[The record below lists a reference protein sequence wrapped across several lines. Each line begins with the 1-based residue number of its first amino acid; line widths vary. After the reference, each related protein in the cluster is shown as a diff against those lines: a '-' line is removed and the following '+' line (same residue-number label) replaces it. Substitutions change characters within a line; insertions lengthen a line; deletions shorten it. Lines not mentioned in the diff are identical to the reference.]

1 MFAGAIGASPKRRA
15 RAAGRTMTILR
26 NSQSPSYLT
35 AMHHVCII
43 ARRAACRAKPMA
55 RSMSSKPNPQTPPHD
70 FVLPPKKLR
79 ALVSL
84 YHQSKSFITPEN
96 LDEAIDRAFS
106 EPLSVRVFEGR
117 RLVEWPA
124 LRLEVKERERLSK
137 FGFPETLNSVT
148 SMYEVG
154 HHEERERRIEQVFDA
169 MYGTSETD
177 KPGLELLQDT
187 WVDVEQR
194 LKGEEDS
201 EEEPVS

>member
-1 MFAGAIGASPKRRA
+1 
-15 RAAGRTMTILR
+15 
-26 NSQSPSYLT
+26 
-35 AMHHVCII
+35 MHHAFII
-43 ARRAACRAKPMA
+43 ARRTACRAKPLA
-55 RSMSSKPNPQTPPHD
+55 RSVSSNPTPQTPPHD

-106 EPLSVRVFEGR
+106 EPPSVRVFGNR
-117 RLVEWPA
+117 RLVDWPS
-124 LRLEVKERERLSK
+124 LRLEVKERDQLSK
-137 FGFPETLNSVT
+137 FGLPETLNSVLN
-148 SMYEVG
+148 MYEVG
-154 HHEERERRIEQVFDA
+154 RYEERERRVEQVFDA
-169 MYGTSETD
+169 MYGTLETD

-201 EEEPVS
+201 EEGPVS